1 MENQW
6 PQQWAALDELY
17 SPSKWAVMVAES
29 VSEAERAYDIWLHW
43 HESRV
48 MIVDARNGMRN
59 WCPLCPE
66 SRGDTVQRF

>member
-1 MENQW
+1 MASQW
-6 PQQWAALDELY
+6 PQQWTALDEVY
-17 SPSKWAVMVAES
+17 GPMEWTVRVAQE
-29 VSEAERAYDIWLHW
+29 VSQAEPAYDIWLHW